1 MKILGIGLSHCSGV
15 VLIDDG
21 RVVFA
26 QEEDRFSHRR
36 RHKGW
41 PKQSLEYTLKK
52 YNIKEEDIDLCV
64 ICDIQTAKRVEFNI
78 NAKKVISIHHHLA
91 HVMSGWALVDWPD
104 FDVVTIDGGGD
115 HGSWQSYGTIQD
127 RKLVDWESNCGTR
140 LSPKGIVHRQWFK
153 KKRPGRTFGAY
164 WSAPAVANFGM
175 VDSDG
180 VGGYEGKLM
189 GLAGHGDGSRFD
201 RLANN
206 YDAEFSVK
214 KIGKYY
220 QIVTKGSPKIGDSKN
235 IVTKDG
241 RRINLAKARLMR
253 KSGNI
258 VCEYDLKDEHDLAFA
273 ADFANHLQNMTS
285 DVVLEL
291 FERNFTKDR
300 PIVVSGGTFANV
312 VTNGILNKKYNIFIT
327 PPMGDEGLALG
338 AAAWG
343 AYISDIRKLNIK
355 NMYLGFDTGTNSN
368 VDLTRIGEMLADGKV
383 VGLIEGKMELGPRAL
398 GARTILA
405 DPRDINANLTI
416 NERLGRVEY
425 MPFAPVI
432 LEEYASDIL
441 VDWSPKHLSS
451 RHMTVIYAVHDK
463 WKEKLKGV
471 VHVDGTVRPQVICR
485 KDNKVYYDIVEAFFK
500 CTGIPVLINTSFN
513 SHGEPIVRTID
524 DGLRALKSGRV
535 DVLVAGNKITLTD
548 DMEDTAVNL

>member
-1 MKILGIGLSHCSGV
+1 
-15 VLIDDG
+15 
-21 RVVFA
+21 
-26 QEEDRFSHRR
+26 
-36 RHKGW
+36 
-41 PKQSLEYTLKK
+41 
-52 YNIKEEDIDLCV
+52 
-64 ICDIQTAKRVEFNI
+64 
-78 NAKKVISIHHHLA
+78 
-91 HVMSGWALVDWPD
+91 
-104 FDVVTIDGGGD
+104 
-115 HGSWQSYGTIQD
+115 
-127 RKLVDWESNCGTR
+127 
-140 LSPKGIVHRQWFK
+140 
-153 KKRPGRTFGAY
+153 
-164 WSAPAVANFGM
+164 
-175 VDSDG
+175 
-180 VGGYEGKLM
+180 M